1 MDALLEFAVIFFSC
15 AVYVTF
21 STFETIFVSK
31 GNRQISPFVG
41 GIKIAI
47 YTAGL
52 GYVLPKLSE
61 SKVNLLVY
69 AMGYAFGTFVG
80 MVIIEKMKIGE
91 TTVYAT
97 LSENKL
103 TVIDALTSMGY
114 GVSYYE
120 INGRDAKRL
129 RVEIVT
135 TRKREK
141 ELMSVLKSLD
151 EDAFIIAYEPT
162 LFVEATSASKTI
174 TVVTLVM
181 MKPMKSPLAG
191 LFCFFVDIV
200 SSPLHKMKSK
210 K

>member
-80 MVIIEKMKIGE
+80 MVIIEKMKIGAN
-91 TTVYAT
+91 TAYAT
-97 LSENKL
+97 L
-103 TVIDALTSMGY
+103 
-114 GVSYYE
+114 
-120 INGRDAKRL
+120 
-129 RVEIVT
+129 
-135 TRKREK
+135 
-141 ELMSVLKSLD
+141 
-151 EDAFIIAYEPT
+151 
-162 LFVEATSASKTI
+162 
-174 TVVTLVM
+174 
-181 MKPMKSPLAG
+181 
-191 LFCFFVDIV
+191 
-200 SSPLHKMKSK
+200 
-210 K
+210 

>member
-1 MDALLEFAVIFFSC
+1 MEALLEFAVIFFSC

-31 GNRQISPFVG
+31 GNRQVSPFVG

-91 TTVYAT
+91 TTIYAT

-141 ELMSVLKSLD
+141 ELMTALKTLD

-162 LFVEATSASKTI
+162 LFRGGHFGE
-174 TVVTLVM
+174 
-181 MKPMKSPLAG
+181 
-191 LFCFFVDIV
+191 
-200 SSPLHKMKSK
+200 
-210 K
+210 